1 MFPTKVD
8 GKHLSCSLENSTG
21 SQEQQQFDAEVLASV
36 RSQESVD
43 LHKRWPGYGKCLGRQ
58 SIDGKYTENQSSN
71 MRKMTIFWDVMEI
84 YPLGPISQGGNKWVI
99 SWIYDS

>member
-36 RSQESVD
+36 RSQESTFTN
-43 LHKRWPGYGKCLGRQ
+43 
-58 SIDGKYTENQSSN
+58 DGLDMENA
-71 MRKMTIFWDVMEI
+71 WE
-84 YPLGPISQGGNKWVI
+84 GNL
-99 SWIYDS
+99 

>member
-8 GKHLSCSLENSTG
+8 GKPLSFSLENSTG

-58 SIDGKYTENQSSN
+58 SIDGKYMENQSSN
-71 MRKMTIFWDVMEI
+71 IRKMTVLMVVLVF
-84 YPLGPISQGGNKWVI
+84 
-99 SWIYDS
+99 